1 VSIVHAYDEVFD
13 RAAPVAAG
21 SSTAAIASLLTAVAG
36 RATCL
41 IVNIQHLWTM
51 QRIARFST
59 HRLQDIGFE
68 RDWDG
73 SLIRASGGPTAICSS
88 H

>member
-1 VSIVHAYDEVFD
+1 MSIVHAYDEVFE
-13 RAAPVAAG
+13 RATPVAAG
-21 SSTAAIASLLTAVAG
+21 SSIAAIMSALTSIVGRTGCLLAH
-36 RATCL
+36 
-41 IVNIQHLWTM
+41 IQQVCAM

-73 SLIRASGGPTAICSS
+73 SLIRASSGPVAICAG

>member
-13 RAAPVAAG
+13 RGVSVSAR
-21 SSTAAIASLLTAVAG
+21 SSLAAIRSALTVIAE
-36 RATCL
+36 RAACL
-41 IVNIQHLWTM
+41 FANIQHVWTM

-73 SLIRASGGPTAICSS
+73 SLIQASGGAVAICSRY
-88 H
+88 